1 MTFWQ
6 FWQFSDRS
14 VAITISIL
22 LLIESDALYHQ
33 SINYSKWWYLFSI
46 NQIQR
51 LPTWLHHNRYEK
63 SISRNGNFYFSI
75 SICVGTGIWFSV
87 FILFFKEKQEVNP
100 VLSFYF
106 ESGMIYSGS
115 GFSYDFLKSSRIQE
129 NATDPSRSR
138 TDSNYFEHV
147 CEKN

>member
-1 MTFWQ
+1 MVKILFGNTHNDILTVLTIFWQ
-6 FWQFSDRS
+6 VSRN
-14 VAITISIL
+14 
-22 LLIESDALYHQ
+22 HQ

-51 LPTWLHHNRYEK
+51 LPTWLHHKRYEK

-75 SICVGTGIWFSV
+75 SICVGTGLWFSV
-87 FILFFKEKQEVNP
+87 FILFFKEKQEVNH
-100 VLSFYF
+100 LSFYF

-138 TDSNYFEHV
+138 TDPNYFEHV